1 MKGSSLSGLFTSGVG
16 RRIFT
21 LFLAA
26 ALLPVVF
33 TALLSYNE
41 VHRGLKSQV
50 FMQLREDAKSYG
62 VEALY
67 RLDQLSARSAALAEV
82 IEKEGVERAAD
93 HPYLLEGIRA
103 IWRLSPSAAATLVYG
118 SGMPPASDL
127 SDPGSA
133 LPRRG
138 VQLVHG
144 TRSDRSSLA
153 LTRQTVGG
161 SRFAFVLDETQVWDT
176 SENLPYQTEF
186 CVFTTLGEPVFCT
199 QQPGSEA
206 LAELGVPSLIS
217 ASAVTEWD
225 LDGNTQFAAMWQLF
239 IAGNFGH
246 PGFNIVA
253 SQPESYALR
262 SSSDFRRVFLPALA
276 LIVILVGALSLNL
289 IGQSLLPLN
298 RLSLAARQFAGGHLS
313 SRVRM
318 KTGDEF
324 EALADSFNYM
334 AGRLQNQI
342 RTLSAMSKIDRLI
355 LTGAGFEEVS
365 EDVIRNLL
373 SLTDA
378 DAAAVIARDPDSPVW
393 AKMISYGD
401 GEFMHER
408 IAIPQEMGL
417 EWCQPRQVL
426 LEQIERAVAPYKAR
440 FIAYGQKYV
449 AIIPVVLEGDLKGIL
464 LLGSEKQ
471 FDLSQ
476 GGLNRGIDLAG
487 RLAVALSSVER
498 EEALYRQAH
507 FDELTGLPNRQL
519 LKDRLEQLLVQTRRD
534 DSRGAMLFLDLD
546 RFKEINDVFG
556 HSIGDQ
562 VLIQAAERI
571 VSEVRDS
578 DTVARL
584 GGDEFVVVMPDFD
597 EHTSVSSTAT
607 RLLRRLSESFA
618 VNGTNHFVSASIGI
632 VVFPDDGDSVET
644 LLKNA
649 DSAMYKAKE
658 SGRSRFDFFSQ
669 ELNAESRRKI
679 DLERELRSAC
689 ETDDLEVYYQPQ
701 FDISTGVISG
711 AEALLRW
718 PHSEHGFVS
727 PTEFI
732 PLAEESGLIIDIGAW
747 VIERTARDLQSILK
761 LGLHPG
767 PVSINVSAR
776 QLRDSEFPQ
785 TVLEK
790 LYSHDVHPGFLR
802 LEVTETTVAQNRDTA
817 IDILNVLRE
826 SSVKVAIDD
835 FGTGYS
841 SLSYLQQM
849 PFDLIKID
857 KSFIELI
864 GKGEASENICRT
876 IIKMAHELG
885 KEAIAEGVE
894 DRTQFD
900 FLVDNDCDFVQGY
913 FYSEALP
920 LQEFIAF
927 IEKQEFHTQ
936 RRKALELI

>member
-1 MKGSSLSGLFTSGVG
+1 MKVSGISGLFTSGVG

-33 TALLSYNE
+33 TAFLSYSE
-41 VHRGLKSQV
+41 VHRTLKQEV
-50 FMQLREDAKSYG
+50 FFQLREDAKYYG
-62 VEALY
+62 VEFLTRLERLATQSEAL
-67 RLDQLSARSAALAEV
+67 STV
-82 IEKEGVERAAD
+82 VERQGAEAIGD
-93 HPYLLEGIRA
+93 HPYLLDGIES
-103 IWRLSPSAAATLVYG
+103 IWLATASGTATNLYGTARSTQIDIADTGSESKRNIRLVQ
-118 SGMPPASDL
+118 DL
-127 SDPGSA
+127 NP
-133 LPRRG
+133 
-138 VQLVHG
+138 V
-144 TRSDRSSLA
+144 RSTLA
-153 LTRQTVGG
+153 LVLSTADDRRLT
-161 SRFAFVLDETQVWDT
+161 FVLDDAALW
-176 SENLPYQTEF
+176 SRGENSPYLTEF
-186 CVFTTLGEPVFCT
+186 CVFSVQGDPLFCT
-199 QQPGSEA
+199 QNTGAENVSTLGAPSH
-206 LAELGVPSLIS
+206 LADK
-217 ASAVTEWD
+217 AVAEWV
-225 LDGNTQFAAMWQLF
+225 LDGESQFAAMWQLF
-239 IAGNFGH
+239 IEGDFGH

-262 SSSDFRRVFLPALA
+262 SSADFRRVFVPALA
-276 LIVILVGALSLNL
+276 LIIVLVAALSFSL
-289 IGQSLLPLN
+289 IGESLLPLS
-298 RLSLAARQFAGGHLS
+298 RLSLVARQIAGGQLS

-342 RTLSAMSKIDRLI
+342 QTLQAMSKIDRLI

-365 EDVIRNLL
+365 ENVVRNLL
-373 SLTDA
+373 TLTDA

-408 IAIPQEMGL
+408 IALPQELGH
-417 EWCQPRQVL
+417 EWCQPRQVV
-426 LEQIERAVAPYKAR
+426 LEDIDRAEAPYRTR

-449 AIIPVVLEGDLKGIL
+449 AIIPVVLDGDLKGIL

-476 GGLNRGIDLAG
+476 GGLNRGVDLAG

-507 FDELTGLPNRQL
+507 FDVLTGLPNRQL
-519 LKDRLEQLLVQTRRD
+519 LKDRLDQFLVQARREE
-534 DSRGAMLFLDLD
+534 SSGAMLFLDLD
-546 RFKEINDVFG
+546 RFKEINDVYG

-562 VLIQAAERI
+562 VLMQAAERI
-571 VSEVRDS
+571 VAEVRDS

-584 GGDEFVVVMPDFD
+584 GGDEFVVVMPDVGGQA
-597 EHTSVSSTAT
+597 SVSGMAA
-607 RLLRRLSESFA
+607 RLLRRLSEAFA
-618 VNGTNHFVSASIGI
+618 VSGTNHYVSASIGI

-649 DSAMYKAKE
+649 DSAMYRAKE
-658 SGRSRFDFFSQ
+658 SGRSRFEFFSQ

-679 DLERELRSAC
+679 GLERDLRSAY
-689 ETDDLEVYYQPQ
+689 EVDDLEVFYQPQ

-727 PTEFI
+727 PAEFI
-732 PLAEESGLIIDIGAW
+732 PLAEESGLIVDIGAW
-747 VIERTARDLQSILK
+747 VIERTAKDLQSILK

-776 QLRDSEFPQ
+776 QLRNADFPQ
-785 TVLEK
+785 TVLDA
-790 LYSHDVHPGFLR
+790 LYRHNVHPGFLR

-826 SSVKVAIDD
+826 SSIKVAIDD

-841 SLSYLQQM
+841 SLSYLQHM

-857 KSFIELI
+857 KSFIDLI

-876 IIKMAHELG
+876 IVKMAHELG

-894 DRTQFD
+894 ERSQFD
-900 FLVDNDCDFVQGY
+900 FLVNNGCDFVQGY

-920 LQEFIAF
+920 LPEFIAF
-927 IEKQEFHTQ
+927 IEKQDFHTQ
-936 RRKALELI
+936 RRKALELV